1 MVQTF
6 VKGYISSWEDVAF

>member
-6 VKGYISSWEDVAF
+6 VKGYISSWEDVVF